1 MDFHAIA
8 TIARQELVVNIRN
21 KWIVTFAVAFAL
33 LILAISYFGLVTAG
47 TVGFQGFTRTSAS
60 LLSLVLYVVPLIAL
74 TMGTLSFT
82 SERSVSELLFAQ
94 PVTRTDILLGKLAGL
109 FASMVT
115 ATLIGF
121 GAGGLVI
128 AVRAGSEGAGRYPVF
143 VALSLLLALAF
154 LSLSGLVAFFF
165 QRKARAFGVT
175 LILWFVFVVFYD
187 LLVIGGSL
195 LLKERTANAFIFAS
209 LFGNPVD
216 MVRVA
221 SLIVLDGKEIFGAA
235 GGALVRFLGG
245 ETASLL
251 CLLGGLLLW
260 IIIPFL
266 ASRHLL
272 NRQDI

>member
-1 MDFHAIA
+1 MDFHAIV

-21 KWIVTFAVAFAL
+21 KWILTFAVAFAVL
-33 LILAISYFGLVTAG
+33 VLAISYFGLVTAG
-47 TVGFQGFTRTSAS
+47 SVGFQGFTRTSAS

-94 PVTRTDILLGKLAGL
+94 PIARTEILLGKLAGL
-109 FASMVT
+109 FVSMVT

-121 GAGGLVI
+121 GVGGLVI
-128 AVRAGSEGAGRYPVF
+128 AMRAGGEGAGCYPVF

-154 LSLSGLVAFFF
+154 LSLSGLVAFLS
-165 QRKARAFGVT
+165 QRKARAFGVA
-175 LILWFVFVVFYD
+175 LILWFFFVVFYD
-187 LLVIGGSL
+187 LLVIGGTL
-195 LLKERTANAFIFAS
+195 LLKERTANFFIFVS

-245 ETASLL
+245 EST
-251 CLLGGLLLW
+251 GLLLLLGSLLVW
-260 IIIPFL
+260 ILMPFL
-266 ASRHLL
+266 ASRLL
-272 NRQDI
+272 LKRQDI

>member
-1 MDFHAIA
+1 MDFHAIF
-8 TIARQELVVNIRN
+8 TIARQELVVHIRN
-21 KWIVTFAVAFAL
+21 KWILTFAVAFAVL
-33 LILAISYFGLVTAG
+33 VLAISYFGLVTAG

-94 PVTRTDILLGKLAGL
+94 PVTRTEILLGKLAGL

-115 ATLIGF
+115 STLIGF

-128 AVRAGSEGAGRYPVF
+128 AAKAGSEGAGRYPAF
-143 VALSLLLALAF
+143 VGLSLLLALAF
-154 LSLSGLVAFFF
+154 LSLSALVAFLC

-175 LILWFVFVVFYD
+175 LILWFFFVVFYD

-195 LLKERTANAFIFAS
+195 LFKERTANTLIFAS

-221 SLIVLDGKEIFGAA
+221 SLIVMDGKEIFGAA

-245 ETASLL
+245 DAASLL
-251 CLLGGLLLW
+251 LLLGGLLLW
-260 IIIPFL
+260 IVLPFL
-266 ASRHLL
+266 TSCHLL
-272 NRQDI
+272 KRQDI

>member
-1 MDFHAIA
+1 
-8 TIARQELVVNIRN
+8 
-21 KWIVTFAVAFAL
+21 
-33 LILAISYFGLVTAG
+33 
-47 TVGFQGFTRTSAS
+47 
-60 LLSLVLYVVPLIAL
+60 
-74 TMGTLSFT
+74 
-82 SERSVSELLFAQ
+82 
-94 PVTRTDILLGKLAGL
+94 
-109 FASMVT
+109 MVT

-121 GAGGLVI
+121 GAGGVVI
-128 AVRAGSEGAGRYPVF
+128 AIRAGSEGAGRYPVF

-154 LSLSGLVAFFF
+154 LSLAALVAFLF

-175 LILWFVFVVFYD
+175 LIVWFFFVVFYD

-221 SLIVLDGKEIFGAA
+221 SLIVLDGQEIFGAA

-245 ETASLL
+245 EKTSLVL
-251 CLLGGLLLW
+251 LLGGLLLW
-260 IIIPFL
+260 IVIPFL

-272 NRQDI
+272 KNRTFEGSVFGCRCPNSGRRPELCPPCQGNRSFEKLRRAFCSRES

>member
-21 KWIVTFAVAFAL
+21 KWIVTFAVAFAV

-154 LSLSGLVAFFF
+154 LSLSGFVAFLF
-165 QRKARAFGVT
+165 QRKSRAFGVT
-175 LILWFVFVVFYD
+175 LILWFFFVVFYD

-195 LLKERTANAFIFAS
+195 LLKERTANAFIFVS

-251 CLLGGLLLW
+251 SLLGGLLLW
-260 IIIPFL
+260 IVIPFL
-266 ASRHLL
+266 ASRQLL